1 MLQITAVLLV
11 LVTVAVSCCVWPPYN
26 VAADGLTL
34 TAIGGSSVIAADAD
48 FVVFAWLVAVTVTVV
63 ALATLAGAVYRPVEL
78 TVPVPTGLILQ
89 VRAVLLVFVTVA
101 VNCCVWPPYNV
112 AVAGLTIT
120 ATGGDNVTV
129 AEADFDV
136 FAWLVA
142 VTVTVV
148 APLMLAGA
156 V

>member
-1 MLQITAVLLV
+1 M
-11 LVTVAVSCCVWPPYN
+11 VTVAVSCRVWPPYKN
-26 VAADGLTL
+26 AVDGPTV
-34 TAIGGSSVIAADAD
+34 TAIGGDKVIVAEAVAEE
-48 FVVFAWLVAVTVTVV
+48 FAWLVAVTVTVV
-63 ALATLAGAVYRPVEL
+63 VLVMLAGAVYRPVEL

-89 VRAVLLVFVTVA
+89 VTAVLLVFVTVA

-112 AVAGLTIT
+112 AVAGLTLT

-142 VTVTVV
+142 VTVTVI
-148 APLMLAGA
+148 ALLMLAGA